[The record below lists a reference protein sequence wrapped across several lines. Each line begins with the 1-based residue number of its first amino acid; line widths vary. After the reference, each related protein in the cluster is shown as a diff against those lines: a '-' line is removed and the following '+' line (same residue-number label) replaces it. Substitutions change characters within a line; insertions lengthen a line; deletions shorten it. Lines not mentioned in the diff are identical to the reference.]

1 MGMSGGRAM
10 LAFVLVVSTV
20 WAEDQPIVAPA
31 ALNCANGIPGSPAC
45 VVTPKAR
52 HQAKKAFERGVKL
65 QKDNNLDEA
74 LDEFNKAADLV
85 PRDMQYLTLRELV
98 RQQLVFDHLQRGN
111 AALASNQQVL
121 AMGEFHSAL
130 NLDPTNEFARQRLND
145 SLGGPPQPSRQPPR
159 IVERSNEIRVVP
171 KDQLQTFHFRGDARQ
186 LLTQVAAAYGIGVT
200 IDDSVVSR
208 RVRFDLENVDFYAAM
223 RLAGVITKTFWAPL
237 DSRQILLAIESTEN
251 HRLYD
256 RMGLRTFYVPDL
268 ESPQELTDLV
278 NVVRTLFEIK
288 FVSSQAQNST
298 LIVRAPVNVLDA
310 ATYFLE
316 NLGSG
321 HPEVMLDVRVFEVSR
336 TLVHNFGLQVPNQFN
351 LFNIPIGALGLT
363 LAGGKSIQDLIN
375 QLIASGGINQANSS
389 ALSALL
395 AQLTGSGASS
405 IFSQPLATFGGG
417 LTLMGVSLGTLGATL
432 SRNESS
438 LRSLQHVTVRASQN
452 KDATINLGSRY
463 PIINASF
470 APIFN
475 TSAISSAIANNS
487 FVAPVPSF
495 TYEDLGLTMKVK
507 PVVHGDSDVS
517 LSVEL
522 KVRALTG
529 GGVNGVPIIGNREY
543 TGSINVKNEQSA
555 VVAGE
560 VSSTEQRSLSGIP
573 GIGQFPVL
581 NRATASNTTEK
592 DDDELIVVITPHIIS
607 MANAPGSEIWMTGI
621 K

>member
-159 IVERSNEIRVVP
+159 VVERSNEIRVVP

-237 DSRQILLAIESTEN
+237 DSKQILLAIESTEN

-475 TSAISSAIANNS
+475 SSAISSAIANNS

-573 GIGQFPVL
+573 GIGQFPGL

>member
-1 MGMSGGRAM
+1 M
-10 LAFVLVVSTV
+10 
-20 WAEDQPIVAPA
+20 
-31 ALNCANGIPGSPAC
+31 
-45 VVTPKAR
+45 
-52 HQAKKAFERGVKL
+52 
-65 QKDNNLDEA
+65 
-74 LDEFNKAADLV
+74 
-85 PRDMQYLTLRELV
+85 RDSCLR
-98 RQQLVFDHLQRGN
+98 
-111 AALASNQQVL
+111 
-121 AMGEFHSAL
+121 
-130 NLDPTNEFARQRLND
+130 
-145 SLGGPPQPSRQPPR
+145 
-159 IVERSNEIRVVP
+159 
-171 KDQLQTFHFRGDARQ
+171 
-186 LLTQVAAAYGIGVT
+186 
-200 IDDSVVSR
+200 
-208 RVRFDLENVDFYAAM
+208 
-223 RLAGVITKTFWAPL
+223 
-237 DSRQILLAIESTEN
+237 
-251 HRLYD
+251 D

-475 TSAISSAIANNS
+475 SSAISSAIANNS

-573 GIGQFPVL
+573 GIGQFPGL